1 MLRIP
6 IISWNGKCAAAGE
19 DHLGGKVLPDSYM
32 SEYSVLGF
40 FVDNVDETVKVLR
53 QGGFSLEKKRGAHE
67 VLVEGF
73 ADVRRVAEFLW
84 SNGVHAQIADV
95 VDGLYQG

>member
-6 IISWNGKCAAAGE
+6 VIAWSRRCDAANE
-19 DHLGGKVLPDSYM
+19 DHLGGKVLPHSYM

-40 FVDNVDETVKVLR
+40 FVDNLDETLDVLR
-53 QGGFSLEKKRGAHE
+53 QGGFPLEKQRGAQE
-67 VLVEGF
+67 VLVERA
-73 ADVRRVAEFLW
+73 ADVHRVADLLW
-84 SNGVHAQIADV
+84 SHGVRAQIADV